1 MISTIDG
8 LRYVNI
14 PIAYGGPEI
23 RIQDDSHLLYTKGY
37 PGLIKYLMTE
47 LSNGIYS
54 LHTLHKI
61 QINKDGIEFI
71 WNKEKLYETCNNY
84 TSGIIA
90 AYLKDK
96 LDKLELGVENRF
108 DICLKEGY
116 IHLKIIFDIKDED
129 KDAFIGLL
137 RIKGLAT
144 TKIEL
149 ENWFTQTIML
159 KPNYSFSGFSSC
171 TSLKY
176 VSFKDI
182 M

>member
-14 PIAYGGPEI
+14 PIAYSGPEI
-23 RIQDDSHLLYTKGY
+23 RIQNDSQLLYTNGY
-37 PGLIKYLMTE
+37 PGLVKYLMTE
-47 LSNGIYS
+47 LSNGLYS
-54 LHTLHKI
+54 LPTIHKI
-61 QINKDGIEFI
+61 QINEDGIEFI

-96 LDKLELGVENRF
+96 LDKLELGVENKF

-116 IHLKIIFDIKDED
+116 IRLKIIFDITDED
-129 KDAFIGLL
+129 KDALIGFL
-137 RIKGLAT
+137 RIKGLTT

-159 KPNYSFSGFSSC
+159 KPKYSFSSC